1 MRPAPDGGGGR
12 IVINPA
18 ELRRGSSRLRTLSA
32 HLQTTA
38 SRLQSAPTPE
48 TAPPADGVP
57 AAVQALGGRVTT
69 LVQPLAEAA
78 VELDRRALWAEIADT
93 LAAGYPLTGTQ
104 LSEFM
109 AGLRDGSLVR
119 YAEPWQAELAGE
131 YIGRMYHGN
140 FTDPAKL
147 RELVG
152 LLNDNG
158 EVFDEQH
165 GAFFA
170 GFIHSFG
177 PENVAHISRVIQ
189 AMEWPRLWMAAGGSG
204 SDPYFDTKLM
214 QKLDMQGFQ
223 LDDGDAKSWLL
234 AFGMVVGVATSTG
247 QLRRY
252 DPEAEEKIA
261 YDPDTWGTA
270 QLLNYKGSFGATFLR
285 DMFQNGVIGEIG
297 RHPEPF
303 MEMPVSR
310 AAIGGNDGFT
320 TDTRALIMDALE
332 RNPEGAALALSTPVP
347 KQFLVSYLLADKS
360 DPVQILYEVGSS
372 HDGGDQFARVYTA
385 AVDWFHGDAQLAS
398 YEGDPSRAAADLL
411 HGNSLTLSLAQEAIH
426 GPNHLD
432 ALDGAITS
440 DLIDHHI
447 DSLFDSAGREQGGSE
462 VGYVD
467 TLHGNNLVF
476 TLGGERDL
484 LKTIAEHNSDADG
497 RLLDAAAGQQ
507 AQIIYDHTNAPYDQG
522 NGEWVHKV
530 AAFTAIEMNAHD
542 MQLDDDYEHDK
553 AAHDMAFKL
562 VHGTVGL
569 LADAANVEVPGASL
583 AVDIGIDKLDE
594 ATAPSQALVD
604 ANKGTAN
611 GLMLNTMNASLAS
624 GYYDHGLIAQAPS
637 ELQVDP
643 QTQHGPLKDYTALK
657 DPVVV
662 GSYHQWMYENGDVLK
677 YTDEPLQTA
686 TAVMFRVEHAL
697 GAH

>member
-1 MRPAPDGGGGR
+1 VRPADGGGGR

-18 ELRRGSSRLRTLSA
+18 DLRRGSSRLRTLSA
-32 HLQTTA
+32 HLQSAAT
-38 SRLQSAPTPE
+38 RLQSAPTPE

-57 AAVQALGGRVTT
+57 EAVHALGGRVTT
-69 LVQPLAEAA
+69 LVQPLAEAG
-78 VELDRRALWAEIADT
+78 VELDRRALWAEIADQ
-93 LAAGYPLTGTQ
+93 LAAGYSLTGAQ

-109 AGLRDGSLVR
+109 VGLRDGSLVR

-131 YIGRMYHGN
+131 YLGRMYHGN

-147 RELVG
+147 RELVT

-165 GAFFA
+165 GAFFS

-189 AMEWPRLWMAAGGSG
+189 AMEWPRLWNVAYEPG
-204 SDPYFDTKLM
+204 SDPYFDAKLM
-214 QKLDMQGFQ
+214 QKLDAQGVK
-223 LDDGDAKSWLL
+223 LDDGDAENWLL
-234 AFGMVVGVATSTG
+234 TFGMVVGIATSTG
-247 QLRRY
+247 QLNRY

-270 QLLNYKGSFGATFLR
+270 QLLNYKGAFGATFLR
-285 DMFQNGVIGEIG
+285 DMFQNGVVGEIG
-297 RHPEPF
+297 RHPDPF

-310 AAIGGNDGFT
+310 APIGANDGFT

-332 RNPEGAALALSTPVP
+332 RNPHGAALALSTPVP

-372 HDGGDQFARVYTA
+372 HDDGDQLARVYTA
-385 AVDWFHGDAQLAS
+385 AVDWFHNDAQLAS
-398 YEGDPSRAAADLL
+398 YQGDPARAADDLF

-432 ALDGAITS
+432 ALDGTIAD
-440 DLIDHHI
+440 DLIDHHL

-467 TLHGNNLVF
+467 TVHGNNLVF
-476 TLGGERDL
+476 TIGGERDL
-484 LKTIAEHNSDADG
+484 LKTIAEHNSDADT

-507 AQIIYDHTNAPYDQG
+507 AQIIYDGTSAPYAQE

-542 MQLDDDYEHDK
+542 LQLDDAFEDDK
-553 AAHDMAFKL
+553 QSHELIFKL
-562 VHGTVGL
+562 AHGTVGL
-569 LADAANVEVPGASL
+569 LAKAADLEVPGASL
-583 AVDIGIDKLDE
+583 AVDLGIDRLDE
-594 ATAPSQALVD
+594 ATAPSQALLD

-611 GLMLNTMNASLAS
+611 GLLLDTMNASLAS
-624 GYYDHGLIAQAPS
+624 GYYDHGLISHAPS
-637 ELQVDP
+637 ELLVDP
-643 QTQHGPLKDYTALK
+643 STEHGPLKDYTALK
-657 DPVVV
+657 DPVIV

-686 TAVMFRVEHAL
+686 SAVMERIQDKL
-697 GAH
+697 GAP